1 VSEQQKPLQ
10 LTVLARRA
18 VFVSTAR

>member
-18 VFVSTAR
+18 VFASTAR